1 LPKDTRLISTAL
13 YIHIPFC
20 RQRCTYCD
28 FSTWA
33 HRDEL
38 VRPYVDALCSELS
51 LLHQQLPNWRPD
63 TVYLGG
69 GTPSLLPTD
78 LARKI
83 LTAAQPGPAAE
94 ITLEAN
100 PDTLDPAALGSLR
113 QMGVSRL
120 SLGMQTSDA
129 GELALLGRLHDFR
142 AVERGVRWARRA
154 GFDNLNLDLIYGL
167 PAQQLTAWES
177 SLDAAL
183 DLHPEHLSLYSLSV
197 EPDTPLSDSIREG
210 SLPPP
215 DPDLAADMYDMARE
229 RLADANYVHYEIS
242 NWARPGH
249 QCRHN
254 LAYWRNEPYLG
265 AGAAAWGHWPHGPT
279 AWRMRNSADPQDYI
293 QQMAGQHPLNRAPA
307 HPPRSPACAE
317 EESIAGPLSM
327 AETMFMGLRL
337 IQEGVS
343 RRAFRA
349 RFGTDPLLTYRDVL
363 ADLAAKALIAWDDER
378 VFLPQDAILIANQVF
393 SSFLPPEE

>member
-1 LPKDTRLISTAL
+1 LIPTAL

-20 RQRCTYCD
+20 RRRCTYCD

-33 HRDEL
+33 HRDAL

-51 LLHQQLPNWRPD
+51 LLHQQLPSWRPD

-69 GTPSLLPTD
+69 GTPSLLPPH
-78 LARKI
+78 LVGEI
-83 LTAAQPGPAAE
+83 LTAAKPGPAAE

-100 PDTLDPAALGSLR
+100 PGTLDADALGSLR

-120 SLGMQTSDA
+120 SLGMQTSHA
-129 GELALLGRLHDFR
+129 GELALLGRQHDFR
-142 AVERGVRWARRA
+142 AVERAVGWARRS

-167 PAQQLTAWES
+167 PTQQIAAWES

-183 DLHPEHLSLYSLSV
+183 DLHPEHLSLYALSV
-197 EPDTPLSDSIREG
+197 EPDTPLADSIQKGR
-210 SLPPP
+210 LPPP
-215 DPDLAADMYDMARE
+215 DPDLAADMYDLARE

-242 NWARPGH
+242 NWAGPGR

-265 AGAAAWGHWPHGPT
+265 AGAAAWGHWSHGST
-279 AWRMRNSADPQDYI
+279 AWRMRNAADPQDYI
-293 QQMAGQHPLNRAPA
+293 QQMASQHPLRRDPGR
-307 HPPRSPACAE
+307 PPHSPACAE
-317 EESIAGPLSM
+317 EESIARSMSM

-343 RRAFRA
+343 RRTFRA
-349 RFGTDPLLTYRDVL
+349 RFGTDPVQAYRDVL
-363 ADLAAKALIAWDDER
+363 ADLASMALIGWDDER
-378 VFLPQDAILIANQVF
+378 VFLPQEALLIANQVF